1 MQIAKCGYS
10 FLAIVVPML
19 LTIGFLLNR
28 QIICCIF
35 TVMPLLAVEYMLGG
49 KIRMASIGKN
59 RICTS
64 FLIATV
70 AVGLSSCHRTDVES
84 SNVVAFTNVSI
95 IDVTG
100 GLTQHDMTL
109 VINGN
114 HIIVLGETGST
125 SMPTDA
131 LVVDATGKFV
141 IPGLWDMHVHTLQTW
156 PVADSLVY
164 LPDTFFPLFIANGVT
179 GVRDMNGSMDVLR
192 RVRER
197 MQEGSMRGPRVVSAG
212 LMVDGTDWSFGS
224 IAVTSHEDGRNAV
237 HQLAEAGVEF
247 IKVGGLTPR
256 NAYFGV
262 VEAAKELNLPFS
274 GHVPFQIT
282 ATEASA
288 AGQKSIE
295 HLDGILLGC
304 SSNEQNL
311 RHDAEALIATE
322 GGFSHVWLARVRAEA
337 GALESHDAERCST
350 LISQL
355 VANQTWQVPTLVQ
368 KRATAFLDKPEVFQD
383 PRIAFIPNYLLE
395 TWGKD
400 NALTGMYT
408 MEDFEN
414 DKRVFTRHMELVG
427 EMHQS
432 GVQFMSGTDAV
443 DPYIFPGSSIHD
455 ELELFVQAGLSPME
469 ALQTATWNP
478 ARYLEKTD
486 SLGSVSV
493 GKIADLVFLDANPLK
508 NIRNTRQ
515 IWAVVLDGEVLDRE
529 SIENILSASRE
540 RATFG
545 RPQ

>member
-1 MQIAKCGYS
+1 
-10 FLAIVVPML
+10 
-19 LTIGFLLNR
+19 
-28 QIICCIF
+28 
-35 TVMPLLAVEYMLGG
+35 
-49 KIRMASIGKN
+49 MASIGKN
-59 RICTS
+59 TICTS

-70 AVGLSSCHRTDVES
+70 AVWLSACHRTDVEN

-100 GLTQHDMTL
+100 GPTQHDMTL

-114 HIIVLGETGST
+114 HITALGETALISA
-125 SMPTDA
+125 PTGA
-131 LVVDATGKFV
+131 LVVDAAGKFV

-156 PVADSLVY
+156 TVADSTVD
-164 LPDTFFPLFIANGVT
+164 LPDTFFPLFVANGVT

-197 MQEGSMRGPRVVSAG
+197 MQEGSMRGPRVVTAG
-212 LMVDGTDWSFGS
+212 LIVDGADWSFGS
-224 IAVTSHEDGRNAV
+224 IAVASREDGRDAV
-237 HQLAEAGVEF
+237 HQLAEAGAEF
-247 IKVGGLTPR
+247 VKVGGLTPR
-256 NAYFGV
+256 EAYFGV
-262 VEAAKELNLPFS
+262 VEAAKELNLPLS
-274 GHVPFQIT
+274 GHVPLQIT
-282 ATEASA
+282 AAEASA

-304 SSNEQNL
+304 SSNEQDL
-311 RHDAEALIATE
+311 RSDTEAAFIAAQGE
-322 GGFSHVWLARVRAEA
+322 FSLLWLARVRAEA
-337 GALESHDAERCST
+337 GALESPDAERCST

-355 VANQTWQVPTLVQ
+355 AANRTWQVPTLVL
-368 KRATAFLDKPEVFQD
+368 KRATAFLDEPEVFQD
-383 PRIAFIPNYLLE
+383 PRIAFIPNYLLD
-395 TWGKD
+395 TWGPD

-408 MEDFEN
+408 VEDFEN
-414 DKRVFTRHMELVG
+414 EKRVFARHLELVG
-427 EMHQS
+427 EMHRS
-432 GVQFMSGTDAV
+432 GVQLMAGTDTV

-478 ARYLEKTD
+478 ARYLEMTD

-493 GKIADLVFLDANPLK
+493 GKIANLVFLDKDPLE
-508 NIRNTRQ
+508 NIRNTRR

-540 RATFG
+540 LAASG

>member
-1 MQIAKCGYS
+1 MQ
-10 FLAIVVPML
+10 
-19 LTIGFLLNR
+19 
-28 QIICCIF
+28 
-35 TVMPLLAVEYMLGG
+35 LLAVEYMLGG

-70 AVGLSSCHRTDVES
+70 AVALSTCHRTGVES
-84 SNVVAFTNVSI
+84 NNMVAFTNVSI

-100 GLTQHDMTL
+100 GPTKHDMTL

-114 HIIVLGETGST
+114 QITALGETALT
-125 SMPTDA
+125 SKPTGA

-141 IPGLWDMHVHTLQTW
+141 IPGLWDMHVHTLSTW
-156 PVADSLVY
+156 TVADSVVD
-164 LPDTFFPLFIANGVT
+164 LPDSFFPLFVANGVT

-212 LMVDGTDWSFGS
+212 LIVDGAVWSFGS
-224 IAVTSHEDGRNAV
+224 IAVTSHDDGRNAV
-237 HQLAEAGVEF
+237 HQLAEAGAEF

-256 NAYFGV
+256 DAYFGV

-311 RHDAEALIATE
+311 RRDAEALIAAE
-322 GGFSHVWLARVRAEA
+322 GAFSHLWLARVRAEA
-337 GALESHDAERCST
+337 GALESPDAERCSA

-355 VANQTWQVPTLVQ
+355 VANQTWQVPTLVL
-368 KRATAFLDKPEVFQD
+368 KRATAFLDEPEVFQD

-395 TWGKD
+395 TWGTD

-408 MEDFEN
+408 IEDFEN
-414 DKRVFTRHMELVG
+414 DKRVFARHLELVG
-427 EMHQS
+427 EMHRS
-432 GVQFMSGTDAV
+432 GVQLMPGTDAV

-478 ARYLEKTD
+478 ARYLEMTD

-493 GKIADLVFLDANPLK
+493 GKIADLVFLDTDPLE
-508 NIRNTRQ
+508 NINNIRQ
-515 IWAVVLDGEVLDRE
+515 IWAVVLDGEVLGRE

-540 RATFG
+540 RAAYR